1 MNETQEKLIRTRH
14 NPKRQTRRRIKC
26 RDVTFALT
34 RHTHTGA
41 QMGWCDDTS
50 PTVASEHETL
60 ERKVYNSYEHIAFTK
75 LIAGICESRDIA
87 SKKKK
92 KKRKSSGARSMRFGG
107 KSNVLFIVPC
117 YKRIRCANS
126 ISRVQEVKVGPGE
139 SFKSLS
145 CNFLLLPHTSVLL
158 ALEVC
163 LNLVW
168 SCVSCPV
175 RLLYS
180 HPPLRC
186 RTTVPRW
193 LRCSDWNL
201 YQETNYLPIHSH

>member
-1 MNETQEKLIRTRH
+1 M
-14 NPKRQTRRRIKC
+14 
-26 RDVTFALT
+26 
-34 RHTHTGA
+34 
-41 QMGWCDDTS
+41 
-50 PTVASEHETL
+50 
-60 ERKVYNSYEHIAFTK
+60 
-75 LIAGICESRDIA
+75 
-87 SKKKK
+87 
-92 KKRKSSGARSMRFGG
+92 
-107 KSNVLFIVPC
+107 LFIVPC

-158 ALEVC
+158 APEVC

-193 LRCSDWNL
+193 LRRSNWNL
-201 YQETNYLPIHSH
+201 YQETKAIICLYIPIRRTAHVCVYVYQMRITIWHEKTSDIGPRDRDMPHVWNVKWHTWWKSHATPRRLFGSVLVLQSSVHLLHLQPALMFYVSPPVSSQHRVSHIHTIH